1 MKAMEKVKTKL
12 LKVLARPETKIA
24 VVAAVVLASKLI
36 DPTAKGKE
44 VPAD

>member
-1 MKAMEKVKTKL
+1 MRAMEKVKTKL

-24 VVAAVVLASKLI
+24 VVAAVLLAKRLI
-36 DPTAKGKE
+36 DPAAKAEE